1 MVFVKERFDGSSG
14 KTWSNWLPWALLAEA
29 LFLAITNVPYNVG
42 DVCDGEEEGSGKK
55 CMARVMR
62 IGGMIVGLL
71 VLTSGEEEDLIKAS
85 HSNSQLEP
93 LSSPPVEDVLEDTDS
108 LDSSDSEP
116 PAFLEFVHVR
126 AKTLFD
132 ALHQRGAESPQA
144 FSRDQICA
152 MV

>member
-1 MVFVKERFDGSSG
+1 MGE
-14 KTWSNWLPWALLAEA
+14 PWWKLAGY
-29 LFLAITNVPYNVG
+29 FFCV
-42 DVCDGEEEGSGKK
+42 
-55 CMARVMR
+55 
-62 IGGMIVGLL
+62 GGMIVGLL
-71 VLTSGEEEDLIKAS
+71 VLTSGEQDLIKAS

-144 FSRDQICA
+144 IPHP
-152 MV
+152 

>member
-1 MVFVKERFDGSSG
+1 MRQC
-14 KTWSNWLPWALLAEA
+14 EA
-29 LFLAITNVPYNVG
+29 LFMVTVFQGSNILSNSLSGVIVLEEM
-42 DVCDGEEEGSGKK
+42 DGEPWWKLAGYLL
-55 CMARVMR
+55 C

-93 LSSPPVEDVLEDTDS
+93 LSSPRMSPVEDVLEDTDS